1 MNKKIFGLVL
11 TGILCVGM
19 AGCGDDVK
27 ESYEDGY
34 NDATKQEQQVEAPK
48 EEVVE
53 PKEVPEPV
61 EEPAPVQEPSEDKAN
76 DVDGAYDLVKPIIEE
91 RFGALDHEFIIMN
104 DELML
109 IGYLPAD
116 EVYYGISDGSW
127 NDLIANAEFC
137 SNNIKNALINS
148 GYTNVNFNVSICDNV
163 KRQDLCYLLVRDG
176 ITFFNVADEMQ

>member
-1 MNKKIFGLVL
+1 MKKMFGLL
-11 TGILCVGM
+11 FVGM
-19 AGCGDDVK
+19 LCAGMVGCGDDVQEQVEK
-27 ESYEDGY
+27 GY
-34 NDATKQEQQVEAPK
+34 NDATQEEQQVETPK
-48 EEVVE
+48 DEVVE

-61 EEPAPVQEPSEDKAN
+61 EEPVKDISN
-76 DVDGAYDLVKPIIEE
+76 DVDGAYDLVKPLIEE
-91 RFGALDHEFIIMN
+91 QFASLDYEYTIMN
-104 DELML
+104 GELML

-148 GYTNVNFNVSICDNV
+148 GYTNVSFNVSMCDSV

-176 ITFFNVADEMQ
+176 VTFFNVADEMQ

>member
-1 MNKKIFGLVL
+1 MKKMFGLL
-11 TGILCVGM
+11 FAGMLCVGM
-19 AGCGDDVK
+19 VGCGDDVQ
-27 ESYEDGY
+27 EQAENGY
-34 NDATKQEQQVEAPK
+34 NDATQEEQVEAPK

-53 PKEVPEPV
+53 PKEVQEPV
-61 EEPAPVQEPSEDKAN
+61 KDISN
-76 DVDGAYDLVKPIIEE
+76 DVDGAYDLVKPLIEE
-91 RFGALDHEFIIMN
+91 QFASLDHEFTIMN
-104 DELML
+104 GELML

-148 GYTNVNFNVSICDNV
+148 GYTNVSFNVSMCDSV

-176 ITFFNVADEMQ
+176 VTFFNVADEMQ